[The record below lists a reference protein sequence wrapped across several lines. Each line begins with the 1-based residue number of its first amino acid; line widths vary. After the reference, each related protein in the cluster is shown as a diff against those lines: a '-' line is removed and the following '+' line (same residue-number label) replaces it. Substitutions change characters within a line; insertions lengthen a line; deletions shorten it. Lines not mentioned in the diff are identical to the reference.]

1 MFKDGNFYYNL
12 NLISVFTIL
21 TSCDLVNWIAQR
33 IEKLARTTDLS
44 ASVNPSSRW
53 TQNTDLY
60 FTRMLSKKVKFFRK
74 KKRKEERTGCDI
86 RFSSERLN
94 LVKRFSFK
102 NYVLWCKQTK
112 AMRDFRCWLPV
123 EAFSFKCNS
132 RSSSLNRSELW
143 AAASNCSIR
152 GEFAR
157 PSESIFAILVS

>member
-1 MFKDGNFYYNL
+1 MLRGLKSWL
-12 NLISVFTIL
+12 ERPECIS
-21 TSCDLVNWIAQR
+21 Q
-33 IEKLARTTDLS
+33 
-44 ASVNPSSRW
+44 SVKSVDTKHRSIFHSNAFQKSEIFS
-53 TQNTDLY
+53 Q
-60 FTRMLSKKVKFFRK
+60 
-74 KKRKEERTGCDI
+74 KKRKEERTGCDL

-102 NYVLWCKQTK
+102 NFILRWKQTK

-157 PSESIFAILVS
+157 PSESIFAIFFS